1 MSEIVFAQL
10 LQVGFHR
17 AWVKQYPC
25 QVGSSLDDVCH
36 LAAAFRLCVWVVYHN
51 PCVYN
56 KRISFYSVE
65 LEVRM
70 SAPTYKELI
79 QLLNEAESVTSSHH
93 SVLSIAEL
101 LTMNFSH
108 LYPHIEIGRPGRF
121 LETVRRIN
129 SPVRSYTWKGTTS
142 KQSYLRRLWSPK
154 IRNTKSQYEGM
165 PPIEHVCHS
174 SHNFF

>member
-1 MSEIVFAQL
+1 MMFAIWMQ
-10 LQVGFHR
+10 
-17 AWVKQYPC
+17 P
-25 QVGSSLDDVCH
+25 LD
-36 LAAAFRLCVWVVYHN
+36 
-51 PCVYN
+51 CVYGWFTIIHVFT
-56 KRISFYSVE
+56 ISISCYSVE

-93 SVLSIAEL
+93 SVLSTAEV

-129 SPVRSYTWKGTTS
+129 SPVRSCTWKGTTS
-142 KQSYLRRLWSPK
+142 KQSYLKRLWSPK

-174 SHNFF
+174 SHNFFS